1 MYTQA
6 EGHLSVPKQDVS
18 LQHVHL
24 LFMAMNESEGINQG
38 IESLPLAYDQPISFH
53 IENTEP
59 FTEKL
64 VNDFSELTETVDT
77 PTKQSVDG
85 LVLDFSSVELELDTM
100 TEPMFLKE
108 TFQLIIRYNKASNSL
123 QASIGDIQ
131 TKYLPFNAETL
142 AYNGVRN
149 DAFDTFTDL
158 GLENFVKELQVMKS
172 NHPLLDAKL
181 PYLKQLPVSFFK
193 FLFEEE
199 DIELVGYPEDWEAIE
214 NMFIEDEVIENEEIW
229 NYFLD
234 HGIKAA

>member
-6 EGHLSVPKQDVS
+6 EGHLTVPKQDIP
-18 LQHVHL
+18 LQHVYL
-24 LFMAMNESEGINQG
+24 LFRAMNESEGINNG
-38 IESLPLAYDQPISFH
+38 IKYFDVTHDQPIKFY

-64 VNDFSELTETVDT
+64 VNHFSELTETVDT
-77 PTKQSVDG
+77 STKQAVDG
-85 LVLDFSSVELELDTM
+85 LVLDFSSVELELDTT

-108 TFQLIIRYNKASNSL
+108 TFQLIIRYDKATNSL
-123 QASIGDIQ
+123 RASIGDIQ
-131 TKYLPFNAETL
+131 TKYLRFNAESL
-142 AYNGVRN
+142 AYNLVRN

-181 PYLKQLPVSFFK
+181 PYLKQLPVWFYK

-234 HGIKAA
+234 HGIKVA

>member
-1 MYTQA
+1 MDTQA
-6 EGHLSVPKQDVS
+6 EGHLSVPKQDIL

-24 LFMAMNESEGINQG
+24 LFMAMNESEGINKG

-77 PTKQSVDG
+77 STKQAVDG
-85 LVLDFSSVELELDTM
+85 LALDFSSVELELDTM

-108 TFQLIIRYNKASNSL
+108 TFQLIIRYDKASDSL
-123 QASIGDIQ
+123 QASIEDIQ
-131 TKYLPFNAETL
+131 TDYLPFNAETL
-142 AYNGVRN
+142 ANNGVR
-149 DAFDTFTDL
+149 DDTFDTFTDL

-181 PYLKQLPVSFFK
+181 PFLKQLPVSFFK